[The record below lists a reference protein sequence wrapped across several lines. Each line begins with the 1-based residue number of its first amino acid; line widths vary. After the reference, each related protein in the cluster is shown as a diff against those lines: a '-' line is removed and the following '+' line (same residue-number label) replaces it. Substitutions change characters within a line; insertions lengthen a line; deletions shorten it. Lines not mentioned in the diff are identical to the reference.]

1 MGALSAAA
9 RTAGATLRR
18 QYADSFGLALE
29 AVRLAPFTTGDQDE
43 AAVGAKGLPVWT
55 TGGTPP
61 GWLVRMI
68 EEGQP

>member
-1 MGALSAAA
+1 MSAAA

-18 QYADSFGLALE
+18 QYAARFGLPLE
-29 AVRLAPFTTGDQDE
+29 DVRLAPFTAGDEDE

-55 TGGTPP
+55 TGGKPP